1 MFYKERT
8 SQRHLL
14 GGNKCRLKEKQ
25 RTSPVS
31 LQRTP
36 RAIVCRTTQ
45 TVSLITLGV
54 PIILG
59 TLPFPPGGA
68 PPARRLAFFFGFP
81 PPFCPF
87 QLPRIF
93 FFLNF
98 LYMQLIISNDFFF
111 FFFSFN
117 TSLLTHNY
125 KTERTKQISSTSTFY
140 EWVTGRKTTKSILE
154 RSTRKTTSYWN
165 PVDERRIPI
174 GRKVE
179 RETYINRRILSSR
192 LILHSAV
199 VYGSPRFI
207 LISHSLYTLSSCLD
221 VVKAER

>member
-1 MFYKERT
+1 MSYYAN
-8 SQRHLL
+8 
-14 GGNKCRLKEKQ
+14 GIVNY
-25 RTSPVS
+25 
-31 LQRTP
+31 P
-36 RAIVCRTTQ
+36 RCPNNPRYSA
-45 TVSLITLGV
+45 
-54 PIILG
+54 
-59 TLPFPPGGA
+59 FPAGRR
-68 PPARRLAFFFGFP
+68 PAGEAARFFFWVP
-81 PPFCPF
+81 PPLFALFNCPEF
-87 QLPRIF
+87 F

-111 FFFSFN
+111 FSFN

-125 KTERTKQISSTSTFY
+125 NTERTKQISSTSTFY

-221 VVKAER
+221 VVKAEK